1 MIPKSSKKGG
11 FSMAENVRK
20 TKYEIMID
28 VMQALGVSS
37 FDLHEVEKYLRKIG
51 AKADDRGTYE
61 SSSCKAVVDHF
72 KLLKEISKSDKAMI
86 TSLRKQVKDLQKQNQ
101 QLRDQVTALTT
112 VKSMVEEIGKNLG
125 KLNDDTKIMAQK
137 IEEEWDETTT
147 DSSVSADQLDD
158 YPVNDYNN
166 AVESSSQQ

>member
-1 MIPKSSKKGG
+1 MTETNG
-11 FSMAENVRK
+11 K

-28 VMQALGVSS
+28 VMRTLGVSS
-37 FDLHEVEKYLRKIG
+37 FDLREIEKYLRKID
-51 AKADDRGTYE
+51 AEADEHGKYAE
-61 SSSCKAVVDHF
+61 SYCKSVVDHF
-72 KLLKEISKSDKAMI
+72 RLEKEISKSDKAMI
-86 TSLRKQVKDLQKQNQ
+86 TSLRRQVKDLKAENQ

>member
-1 MIPKSSKKGG
+1 MADAVGKSK
-11 FSMAENVRK
+11 F
-20 TKYEIMID
+20 EIM
-28 VMQALGVSS
+28 VTLMKALNVSS
-37 FDLHEVEKYLRKIG
+37 FDLKEIEKYIKKI
-51 AKADDRGTYE
+51 KAVPDENGGYSDEVVR
-61 SSSCKAVVDHF
+61 SVVDHF
-72 KLLKEISKSDKAMI
+72 KLERDLEKSDKSMI
-86 TSLRKQVKDLQKQNQ
+86 TVLKKQVKDLKVENQ

-112 VKSMVEEIGKNLG
+112 VKSMVQKIGKNLG

>member
-1 MIPKSSKKGG
+1 
-11 FSMAENVRK
+11 MAEIVGK
-20 TKYEIMID
+20 SKFEIM
-28 VMQALGVSS
+28 VTLMKALNVSS
-37 FDLHEVEKYLRKIG
+37 FDLKEIEKYLKKI
-51 AKADDRGTYE
+51 KAVPDDNGGYSDTV
-61 SSSCKAVVDHF
+61 CKAVVDHF
-72 KLLKEISKSDKAMI
+72 RLIRDLEKGDKSMISLLKG
-86 TSLRKQVKDLQKQNQ
+86 QVKDLRKENQ

>member
-1 MIPKSSKKGG
+1 MADAVGKSK
-11 FSMAENVRK
+11 F
-20 TKYEIMID
+20 EIM
-28 VMQALGVSS
+28 VTLMKALNVSS
-37 FDLHEVEKYLRKIG
+37 FDLKEIEKYIKKI
-51 AKADDRGTYE
+51 KAVPDENGGYSDEVVR
-61 SSSCKAVVDHF
+61 SVVDHF
-72 KLLKEISKSDKAMI
+72 KLERDLEKSDKSMI
-86 TSLRKQVKDLQKQNQ
+86 TVLKKQVKDLKVENQ

>member
-1 MIPKSSKKGG
+1 MADAVGKSK
-11 FSMAENVRK
+11 F
-20 TKYEIMID
+20 EIM
-28 VMQALGVSS
+28 VTLMKALNVSS
-37 FDLHEVEKYLRKIG
+37 FDLKEIEKYIKKI
-51 AKADDRGTYE
+51 KAVPDENGGYSDEVVR
-61 SSSCKAVVDHF
+61 SVVDHF
-72 KLLKEISKSDKAMI
+72 KLERDLEKSDKSMI
-86 TSLRKQVKDLQKQNQ
+86 TVLKKQVKDLKVENQ

-112 VKSMVEEIGKNLG
+112 VKSMVEKIGKNLG

>member
-1 MIPKSSKKGG
+1 
-11 FSMAENVRK
+11 MAGNEVRK

-72 KLLKEISKSDKAMI
+72 KLLKEISKSDKAMV
-86 TSLRKQVKDLQKQNQ
+86 TVLKKQVKDLTTENQ

>member
-1 MIPKSSKKGG
+1 
-11 FSMAENVRK
+11 MAEYVGK
-20 TKYEIMID
+20 SKFEIMVDI
-28 VMQALGVSS
+28 MKALNVSS
-37 FDLHEVEKYLRKIG
+37 FDVREVEKCLKKF
-51 AKADDRGTYE
+51 KAQPDENGGYSE
-61 SSSCKAVVDHF
+61 EISKAVVDHF
-72 KLLKEISKSDKAMI
+72 KLEKEVAKSDKAMV
-86 TSLRKQVKDLQKQNQ
+86 TVLKKQVKDLTTENQ

-137 IEEEWDETTT
+137 IEEEWDETTA